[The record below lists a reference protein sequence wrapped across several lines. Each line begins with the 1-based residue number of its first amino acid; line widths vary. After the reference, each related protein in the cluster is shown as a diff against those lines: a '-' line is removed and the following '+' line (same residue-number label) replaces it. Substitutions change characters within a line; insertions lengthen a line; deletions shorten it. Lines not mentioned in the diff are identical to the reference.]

1 MKFFIIS
8 TLLVLSNGLNAQQ
21 AISMS
26 GKISDCEDQEALFLG
41 TVYLWQKDSI
51 IAKSQIDE
59 NGAYHF
65 TNLQSGTFMLKVD
78 YLFFSNETQELHINQ
93 DTIVN
98 HCLKKCETLLLN
110 KSKLNH
116 KIFTL
121 YYFGLPKYDDEEL
134 NEIGINYGVR
144 FANLGCE
151 VDNSYSKY
159 IELVEKLLVL
169 RNGANWKQAFWKEVE
184 TKLK

>member
-8 TLLVLSNGLNAQQ
+8 TLLVLSNGLNAQK

-26 GKISDCEDQEALFLG
+26 GKISDCENQETLFLG

-51 IAKSQIDE
+51 IAKSSIDE
-59 NGAYHF
+59 NGACYF
-65 TNLQSGTFMLKVD
+65 TNIQPGTFSLKVD

-98 HCLKKCETLLLN
+98 KCLTKFKGEQLN
-110 KSKLNH
+110 KAIVSK

-121 YYFGLPKYDDEEL
+121 YYFGLPMYEDEEL
-134 NEIGINYGVR
+134 NKIGINYGVR

-151 VDNSYSKY
+151 VDDSYSKY
-159 IELVEKLLVL
+159 IELVEELLVL
-169 RNGANWKQAFWKEVE
+169 RNGANWKQAFWTEVE
-184 TKLK
+184 SKLK

>member
-26 GKISDCEDQEALFLG
+26 GKISDCENQEALFLG

-51 IAKSQIDE
+51 IAKSEIDE

-65 TNLQSGTFMLKVD
+65 TNIQPGTFSLKVD
-78 YLFFSNETQELHINQ
+78 YLFFSNETQELHLNQ
-93 DTIVN
+93 DTIV
-98 HCLKKCETLLLN
+98 HKCLTKFKGEQLNTSLLN
-110 KSKLNH
+110 KRT
-116 KIFTL
+116 FTM
-121 YYFGLPKYDDEEL
+121 YYFGLPMYEDKEL
-134 NEIGINYGVR
+134 NEIGIKYGVR

-159 IELVEKLLVL
+159 IELVEELLVL
-169 RNGANWKQAFWKEVE
+169 RNGANWKQAFWTEVE